1 MIFSFASPS
10 FRGYCFLLTVRR
22 RICKPDQ
29 TIAKFQRNISQHCW
43 AQHIA
48 RVWPGCWDVL
58 GVTNWT
64 LLDEPG
70 QTTTTLC
77 NNHKCCMEN
86 LIISKLDRAAHN
98 MSHATRKR
106 SQHFNTTWLGAIMA
120 RLAALLQGRRF
131 TVALSHLTST
141 RRKKIMLVFS
151 VLMLVMGAALT
162 YPLWWDYLAS
172 CSSCV

>member
-1 MIFSFASPS
+1 
-10 FRGYCFLLTVRR
+10 
-22 RICKPDQ
+22 
-29 TIAKFQRNISQHCW
+29 
-43 AQHIA
+43 
-48 RVWPGCWDVL
+48 
-58 GVTNWT
+58 
-64 LLDEPG
+64 
-70 QTTTTLC
+70 
-77 NNHKCCMEN
+77 MEN

-162 YPLWWDYLAS
+162 YPL
-172 CSSCV
+172 